1 MTFVLIPEG
10 SCQMG
15 SNNGNDDEKPV
26 HRVTISQPFYLG
38 QCQVTQAQW
47 EVVMGSNPSA
57 SKGDDLPVT
66 NVSWHDAQKFI
77 EKLNAIEG
85 GHIYRLPTE
94 AEWEYAARAETTTTY
109 SFGDDPELLDQY
121 DWYNGNYSIH

>member
-1 MTFVLIPEG
+1 
-10 SCQMG
+10 MG

-77 EKLNAIEG
+77 EKLNAIES